1 MEAAMKKR
9 LGFVVAFLLSI
20 CLAVPVSVDAAG
32 SDTVYITETGAKY
45 HRRSC
50 STLSRSKNLTALTI
64 DQAIARGKGACKV
77 CKPGGSSTSSSSTS
91 GSAASYSAAA
101 ESAATAAVPAA
112 VGTTPAAANSVA
124 ATASTTAIASAPASA
139 ITAEQAVQQA
149 FALYVQN
156 GLDTN
161 SAMTHVQTVLAQLAA
176 APANY
181 AQIVQ
186 NDLAALAAA
195 AAGLTGL
202 TAEQLVQQ
210 LYAQL
215 IGQGFSSEQAM
226 AQVNA
231 QIPAILASAQ

>member
-1 MEAAMKKR
+1 MEAAMKKK

-64 DQAIARGKGACKV
+64 DQAIARGKEACKV
-77 CKPGGSSTSSSSTS
+77 CKPGGSSTSSSGAS
-91 GSAASYSAAA
+91 GSTASYSGGAQ
-101 ESAATAAVPAA
+101 SAATAIVPTT
-112 VGTTPAAANSVA
+112 VGTTPAAANSAA
-124 ATASTTAIASAPASA
+124 ATASTTATATATASS
-139 ITAEQAVQQA
+139 ITAEQAVQKA

-161 SAMTHVQTVLAQLAA
+161 SAMTRVQTVLAQLAA

-186 NDLAALAAA
+186 NDLAALAGAT
-195 AAGLTGL
+195 AGSTGL

-226 AQVNA
+226 TQVNA
-231 QIPAILASAQ
+231 QLPAILAGAQ

>member
-1 MEAAMKKR
+1 MKKR
-9 LGFVVAFLLSI
+9 LGFVVVFLLSI

-32 SDTVYITETGAKY
+32 SDTVYITETGEKY

-64 DQAIARGKGACKV
+64 DQAIARGKEACKV
-77 CKPGGSSTSSSSTS
+77 CKPGGSSTSSSSVS
-91 GSAASYSAAA
+91 GSTASYSSDAQ
-101 ESAATAAVPAA
+101 SAATATVP
-112 VGTTPAAANSVA
+112 VAANSAVA
-124 ATASTTAIASAPASA
+124 TASAGAIASATAST
-139 ITAEQAVQQA
+139 ITAEQAVQKA

-161 SAMTHVQTVLAQLAA
+161 SAMTRVQTVLAQLAA
-176 APANY
+176 TPANY

-195 AAGLTGL
+195 AAGSTGL

-215 IGQGFSSEQAM
+215 IGQGFSSDQAM
-226 AQVNA
+226 AQINA
-231 QIPAILASAQ
+231 QLPAILAQAQ